1 MASRRNSTRKTL
13 HKRDS
18 YIAIEHPRHKT
29 ITKRDSLSY
38 LTGVEHRSSSSSGN
52 FTRTTSQQSDRL
64 LKTKSFV
71 VDYHHPSIFNTRFSS
86 LVNLNNLDDCGEN
99 NLNSNSIGSGVE
111 ECTHVFHNQQF
122 RKQKAM

>member
-86 LVNLNNLDDCGEN
+86 LVNLNNLDD
-99 NLNSNSIGSGVE
+99 SIESSQNTICSGVE
-111 ECTHVFHNQQF
+111 ECHRTHTHNQPYL
-122 RKQKAM
+122 KQEAM